1 MNDIEVV
8 IPPLFFSRNLNRK
21 DQNDLFMEN
30 KNINFKHCKLINFK
44 IIPNLYKKVL
54 LKIEKDDI
62 ILKYKVYVETNNI
75 DCTIKQNKLKH
86 FDIDYDPID
95 HISIK
100 PLFQSI
106 KDQKECNEI
115 LKEIEFIY
123 ELKEIIKETTNEL
136 KEKL

>member
-1 MNDIEVV
+1 M
-8 IPPLFFSRNLNRK
+8 
-21 DQNDLFMEN
+21 FMEN

-95 HISIK
+95 HIKIK

-106 KDQKECNEI
+106 KGQKECNEI

-123 ELKEIIKETTNEL
+123 ELKETIKETTN
-136 KEKL
+136 